1 MSEPG
6 KGFTPGPAALGSVRK
21 LLAPI
26 AALYVEVA
34 RRTAPPAPMAEI
46 RETIARV
53 LRPYVLLEHIDS
65 GPT

>member
-1 MSEPG
+1 
-6 KGFTPGPAALGSVRK
+6 LGSVRK